1 MNFDELAASLTPD
14 MYSRLKESVELGKWP
29 SGEALTR
36 EQKALCLE
44 ALLKYEISQG
54 IPEDQRIGYVPVPEK
69 PGSSTDDTQV
79 LQIRDDGET
88 LQ

>member
-29 SGEALTR
+29 NGVALTR

-44 ALLKYEISQG
+44 ALLKYEVNQG
-54 IPEDQRIGYVPVPEK
+54 VPEEQRIGYVPVPDK
-69 PGSSTDDTQV
+69 PKQPVDDTQV
-79 LQIRDDGET
+79 LHLRDDGET